1 MAFTSF
7 VLISTSLIGFSGPAS
22 LQEMPSGKDH
32 MAVLVAAMGCEDFW
46 VSVHA
51 TEYLIDLGHTEL
63 AEKNCVEHLSTYEEV
78 PQKRI
83 GLWRVQY
90 QLATDA
96 SKKSQLLN
104 KLISAYLAPEGP
116 DRLHAAETL
125 AKLRY
130 CFKALNQQTVLRDT
144 EQGGMMGAFVTWG
157 MAVACGPQANDDQAL
172 LMHLLGASAT
182 ERRLAAYGLSF
193 LAKPTHQQWLKL
205 ARVALTEAD
214 TETKAYLL
222 GAAYQL
228 YDTDNTADAAIYE
241 QLRTQFLAL
250 ANSDTKSVRMELC
263 RALASRKDRAG
274 HVILT
279 RLAGK
284 QSPITSLPDGE
295 ADLAAANGHPWNI
308 DIRATAA
315 YALLK
320 YYINE

>member
-1 MAFTSF
+1 MAFTS
-7 VLISTSLIGFSGPAS
+7 LLLLSTSLIGFGRPAS
-22 LQEMPSGKDH
+22 LQEMPAGKDH
-32 MAVLVAAMGCEDFW
+32 LAVLVAAMECEDFW

-63 AEKNCVEHLSTYEEV
+63 AEKNCVGHLSTYEEV

-90 QLATDA
+90 QLATGA
-96 SKKSQLLN
+96 AEKSRLLN
-104 KLISAYLAPEGP
+104 KLIGAYQAPEGP
-116 DRLHAAETL
+116 DRPHAAETL

-130 CFKALNQQTVLRDT
+130 CFKALDQQTVLHDR

-157 MAVACGPQANDDQAL
+157 MAVACGSQAQDDQAP
-172 LMHLLGASAT
+172 LMRLLGASAT

-193 LAKPTHQQWLKL
+193 LGKPTRQQWLKL

-228 YDTDNTADAAIYE
+228 YNTDNTADAAIYE
-241 QLRTQFLAL
+241 QLRTQFFSLAY
-250 ANSDTKSVRMELC
+250 SDTKSVRMELC

-274 HVILT
+274 NAILA
-279 RLAGK
+279 RLAGW
-284 QSPITSLPDGE
+284 QSPITSLPEGE
-295 ADLAAANGHPWNI
+295 ADLATANGHPWNI